1 MRIVAGRGLM
11 KRLKIFLLSLSL
23 AMMFSCTSGSTP
35 PGESNTT
42 QPTTATPTF
51 IPLPNSYSSALTI
64 TISSAT
70 NGASIF
76 YTTDGTPPSAASTL
90 YVGPITV
97 SATTTVKVIAQAL
110 GYADSTV
117 ATGIY
122 TIAGNSNI
130 DGLHVAGNKIYNVNG
145 QEVRIHGVN
154 RSGTEYAC
162 IQGWGIFDGPND
174 AASIQAIKSWK
185 ANAVRIPL
193 NEDCWLGIND
203 VLPQYGGA
211 SYQQAIADYVNTIK
225 QQGLIPILELHWS
238 APGSTQA
245 VSQQPMPD
253 RDHSPAFWT
262 QVAQMFKGN
271 SSVIFELFNEPFP
284 DANQD
289 TAAAWT
295 CWRDG
300 GVCPGAT
307 YTVAGMQELVTAVR
321 GTGATNIILLGGVEY
336 SNSLTGWLAH
346 KPNDPLGNLAAAWHV
361 YNFNMCADVSC
372 YNSNTGPVLAA
383 VPVVTTEIGE
393 DDCQGVFISTLTG
406 WLDNNGG
413 SYLAWVWDTWGS
425 SCGSI
430 SLISDYNGTPNGA
443 YGQTYKDHL
452 TALNP

>member
-1 MRIVAGRGLM
+1 V
-11 KRLKIFLLSLSL
+11 KRLKISPLFIVLII
-23 AMMFSCTSGSTP
+23 MFSCSSGGTSSGGSDTSGS
-35 PGESNTT
+35 
-42 QPTTATPTF
+42 TTATPTF
-51 IPLPNSYSSALTI
+51 SPLPNLYSSALTVAI
-64 TISSAT
+64 ASAT

-76 YTTDGTPPSAASTL
+76 YTTDGTTPSAASML
-90 YVGPITV
+90 YASPVAV
-97 SATTTVKVIAQAL
+97 SVTTIFKAIAKAP
-110 GYADSTV
+110 GYADSPI
-117 ATGIY
+117 ATGTY
-122 TIAGNSNI
+122 TITGNGGI
-130 DGLHVAGNKIYNVNG
+130 DGLHVMGNQIQNVNS

-174 AASIQAIKSWK
+174 ITSIQAIKSWN

-193 NEDCWLGIND
+193 NEDCWLGING
-203 VLPQYGGA
+203 VSSQYGGTN
-211 SYQQAIADYVNTIK
+211 YQQAIADYVSAIK

-238 APGSTQA
+238 APGNTHA

-271 SSVIFELFNEPFP
+271 SSVIFELFNEPYP
-284 DANQD
+284 DSNQD
-289 TAAAWT
+289 TVAAWT

-300 GVCPGAT
+300 GICSGAT

-321 GTGATNIILLGGVEY
+321 ATGATNIILLGGVQY
-336 SNSLTGWLAH
+336 SNSLTGWLSH
-346 KPNDPLGNLAAAWHV
+346 RPNDPLGNLAAAWHV
-361 YNFNMCADVSC
+361 YNFNLCSNVSC

-393 DDCQGVFISTLTG
+393 DDCQGVFISTLMG

-425 SCGSI
+425 SCTSI
-430 SLISDYNGTPNGA
+430 SLISDYSGTPNGT

-452 TALNP
+452 ATLGS

>member
-1 MRIVAGRGLM
+1 M
-11 KRLKIFLLSLSL
+11 KRLEISLFVVL
-23 AMMFSCTSGSTP
+23 AIMFSCTSGGTP
-35 PGESNTT
+35 SGGSDPPR
-42 QPTTATPTF
+42 PTAATPTF
-51 IPLPNSYSSALTI
+51 SPLPNGYSSALTV
-64 TISSAT
+64 TIASAT

-76 YTTDGTPPSAASTL
+76 YTTDGTSPSAASML
-90 YVGPITV
+90 YAGPINV
-97 SATTTVKVIAQAL
+97 GVTTTFKAFAQAS

-122 TIAGNSNI
+122 TITGSGGI
-130 DGLHVAGNKIYNVNG
+130 DGLHVVGNQIQNVNG

-174 AASIQAIKSWK
+174 VASIQAIKSWQ

-193 NEDCWLGIND
+193 NEDCWLGING
-203 VLPQYGGA
+203 VSSQYGGTN
-211 SYQQAIADYVNTIK
+211 YQQAIADYVSVIK

-253 RDHSPAFWT
+253 QDHSPAFWT

-284 DANQD
+284 DSNQD
-289 TAAAWT
+289 TTAAWT

-300 GVCPGAT
+300 SVCPGAT

-321 GTGATNIILLGGVEY
+321 ATGATNIILLGGVEY
-336 SNSLTGWLAH
+336 SNSLTGWLSY

-393 DDCQGVFISTLTG
+393 DDCQGVFISTLMG

-425 SCGSI
+425 SCSSI
-430 SLISDYNGTPNGA
+430 ALISDYSGTPNGA
-443 YGQTYKDHL
+443 YGLTYKDHL
-452 TALNP
+452 STLGQ

>member
-1 MRIVAGRGLM
+1 M
-11 KRLKIFLLSLSL
+11 KRLEIFSLSLSIAIML
-23 AMMFSCTSGSTP
+23 SCTNGGTSPGKSG
-35 PGESNTT
+35 T
-42 QPTTATPTF
+42 QGPTAATPIF
-51 IPLPNSYSSALTI
+51 SPLPNSYSSALTI

-76 YTTDGTPPSAASTL
+76 YTIDGTSPSAASTL

-97 SATTTVKVIAQAL
+97 SATTTFKAIAQAF
-110 GYADSTV
+110 GCADSNV

-122 TIAGNSNI
+122 TIAGSGSI
-130 DGLHVAGNKIYNVNG
+130 DGLHVAGNQIQNING

-185 ANAVRIPL
+185 ANAIRIPL
-193 NEDCWLGIND
+193 NEDCWLGING

-211 SYQQAIADYVNTIK
+211 SYQQAIADYVNAVK

-253 RDHSPAFWT
+253 QDHSPAFWT

-289 TAAAWT
+289 TVAAWT

-300 GVCPGAT
+300 GVCPGVA

-393 DDCQGVFISTLTG
+393 DDCQGLFISTLMG

-430 SLISDYNGTPNGA
+430 ALISDYNGTPNGA

-452 TALNP
+452 TTLNP

>member
-1 MRIVAGRGLM
+1 M
-11 KRLKIFLLSLSL
+11 KRLKIFSLTLSL
-23 AMMFSCTSGSTP
+23 AIMLSCTNGGTSPGKSG
-35 PGESNTT
+35 T
-42 QPTTATPTF
+42 QGPIAATPTF
-51 IPLPNSYSSALTI
+51 SPLPNSYSSALTI

-76 YTTDGTPPSAASTL
+76 YTIDGTSPSAASTL

-97 SATTTVKVIAQAL
+97 SATTTFKAIAQAF
-110 GYADSTV
+110 GCADSNV

-122 TIAGNSNI
+122 TIAGRGSI
-130 DGLHVAGNKIYNVNG
+130 DGLHVAGNQIQNING

-185 ANAVRIPL
+185 ANAIRIPL
-193 NEDCWLGIND
+193 NEDCWLGING

-211 SYQQAIADYVNTIK
+211 SYQQAIADYVNAVK

-289 TAAAWT
+289 TVAAWT

-300 GVCPGAT
+300 GVCPGLA

-393 DDCQGVFISTLTG
+393 DDCQGLFISTLMG

-430 SLISDYNGTPNGA
+430 ALISDYNGTPNGA

-452 TALNP
+452 TTLNP